1 MHWWKLLHT
10 GCCCYWST
18 HFKRFQEQNEEH
30 NLPLSLGNIWDIA
43 NPGQAPDNCV
53 KVGRNKQKTN
63 SKVQTRYSN
72 NGVRHTHLWCENWK
86 NETCTEHAIKQSTL
100 AVLQPNMQLVK
111 DSLVNLMSMLK
122 LCHIWKHQDVPRPS
136 EEMHWHVYNFDP
148 FISANTKHYNM
159 VWSGWGR
166 LFSDTKY
173 IDSLHKYLLKSLRI
187 THGIR
192 VCIENYQLLLIQTLC
207 IFLCLIFPAL

>member
-53 KVGRNKQKTN
+53 EVGRNKQKTN

-122 LCHIWKHQDVPRPS
+122 LCHIWKHQMFPDHQRRCTG
-136 EEMHWHVYNFDP
+136 MFT
-148 FISANTKHYNM
+148 ISIHLSLPTQSTTIWCGQDGADYSQTQNTLIPCTSIY
-159 VWSGWGR
+159 
-166 LFSDTKY
+166 L
-173 IDSLHKYLLKSLRI
+173 SLY
-187 THGIR
+187 G
-192 VCIENYQLLLIQTLC
+192 
-207 IFLCLIFPAL
+207 